1 MSSGWNTYT
10 LINRNETPNL
20 SLFCEKEKEKK
31 KERWMVKTKLYI
43 SFIFFLNKIPNLLRK

>member
-20 SLFCEKEKEKK
+20 SLFCEKNEKK
-31 KERWMVKTKLYI
+31 KRGEW
-43 SFIFFLNKIPNLLRK
+43 

>member
-20 SLFCEKEKEKK
+20 SLFCEKKKRKKEKK
-31 KERWMVKTKLYI
+31 REVNGK
-43 SFIFFLNKIPNLLRK
+43 N

>member
-20 SLFCEKEKEKK
+20 SLFCEKKRKK
-31 KERWMVKTKLYI
+31 KKGGEW
-43 SFIFFLNKIPNLLRK
+43 

>member
-20 SLFCEKEKEKK
+20 SLFCEKKEKK
-31 KERWMVKTKLYI
+31 KKKREVNGK
-43 SFIFFLNKIPNLLRK
+43 N